1 MTTLG
6 QIVREALMTRPKH
19 CKPTMRYMTYE
30 KMRSF
35 SGLPVSKRAAHE
47 KLVMYEPVT
56 DPIVNIPS
64 LWPGEKMDCL
74 GRTVSFL
81 EIGQLAFRAYQIA
94 KRLGRTVQNMPVML
108 PQTQNS

>member
-1 MTTLG
+1 
-6 QIVREALMTRPKH
+6 MTRK
-19 CKPTMRYMTYE
+19 KADVSGKQYMTYA

-47 KLVMYEPVT
+47 KLVMYEPVV

-74 GRTVSFL
+74 DRTVSFL

-94 KRLGRTVQNMPVML
+94 KRLGRTAQNMPVML